1 MKKCLLV
8 VLIGMVLAMD
18 IYGVIN
24 EKLTEIERMNEE
36 VKITTVTKVYV
47 E

>member
-1 MKKCLLV
+1 MKKLLLV
-8 VLIGMVLAMD
+8 TLIGMVLALD
-18 IYGVIN
+18 IYGIIN
-24 EKLTEIERMNEE
+24 EKLNEIERMNEE